1 MTNPQDRQDRQAT
14 ALFRYG
20 LIADLIHLP
29 PGSRGLYAR
38 LREKAAADYSIPG
51 SRRIRVAPETLR
63 HWLKAWRR
71 GGFDAL
77 LPKGRA
83 DQGRSRALPQAVAD
97 ALLIAAVAGSV
108 PDAVSPAPS
117 TVHRLLSRAGLM
129 DQAGDAESGQD
140 RRRFA
145 FAHPGQLWMS
155 DVMHG
160 PSVLLPDSRI
170 RRKTYLIAFLDD
182 ATRVVPYCAFAM
194 SENTQ
199 AFLPVF
205 KQALLRRVIPQ
216 RLYVDN
222 GANSRSRQLALVYA
236 RLGVALIHARPHQP
250 QGKGKQERFFRTVRS
265 QLLATLSAAD
275 TDSLDALN
283 RRLWAWVEAEYHHHP
298 HRGLDGQTPLDRWAA
313 SSITGEVGSGKTT
326 VCRQLASTLH
336 PGLHRLFYGPLSTG
350 NVMDMYKAIAWQL
363 GLPVERNRAS
373 AYRAIHA
380 EVCRLAVECRIH
392 PVLVVDEAQHLR
404 NDVLEDLRLL
414 TNYAMDSEPRLCLL
428 LIGLTELRRRLSMAV
443 HESLAQRIVVRY
455 HLGGLA
461 RDELPGYLD
470 YRLRLADLRMHTP
483 ATPLFGDE
491 PFRPTR
497 PLPPRQTARYPRAVF
512 VGRPAWLHHPTSLT
526 RRRNPDDRSPDI
538 TKLRDRDAG
547 QQSARQ
553 HLVACTGPRQRGG
566 DAVGRAHPPVGAGA
580 GSQRAVRGAPLCP
593 ATRTL
598 GLQARTLR
606 EPIDAQDLA
615 TTSPDRGPEA
625 VVMRTGL
632 AAVLTSTTA
641 ARWVSSTN
649 RSGQIRRRN
658 CWRPNQPAYWRPAG
672 DSNTQ

>member
-1 MTNPQDRQDRQAT
+1 MTNPQDRQDRQDRQAT

-51 SRRIRVAPETLR
+51 STRARVAPETLR

-77 LPKGRA
+77 LPKGRT

-97 ALLIAAVAGSV
+97 ALLSLKEEQPQLSIPQLIAAVAGAA

-117 TVHRLLSRAGLM
+117 TVHRLLKRAGLM
-129 DQAGDAESGQD
+129 DKAANAANAAESGQD

-205 KQALLRRVIPQ
+205 KQALLRRGIPQ

-222 GANSRSRQLALVYA
+222 GANYRSRQLALVCA

-275 TDSLDALN
+275 TDSLEALN

-313 SSITGEVGSGKTT
+313 SSGAGEQPP
-326 VCRQLASTLH
+326 RLPD
-336 PGLHRLFYGPLSTG
+336 PGLDLDALF
-350 NVMDMYKAIAWQL
+350 
-363 GLPVERNRAS
+363 
-373 AYRAIHA
+373 
-380 EVCRLAVECRIH
+380 
-392 PVLVVDEAQHLR
+392 
-404 NDVLEDLRLL
+404 
-414 TNYAMDSEPRLCLL
+414 
-428 LIGLTELRRRLSMAV
+428 
-443 HESLAQRIVVRY
+443 
-455 HLGGLA
+455 
-461 RDELPGYLD
+461 
-470 YRLRLADLRMHTP
+470 
-483 ATPLFGDE
+483 LFE
-491 PFRPTR
+491 
-497 PLPPRQTARYPRAVF
+497 
-512 VGRPAWLHHPTSLT
+512 T
-526 RRRNPDDRSPDI
+526 RRRVQRDRTVSLNGTLVEVDAALVGQTVTLRHDPSLPASRGIEVWHEGRFVERARPLDAYANCFVRRHRPTQGIEADTPAAPPRPGGLSLRDLRSGKPDD
-538 TKLRDRDAG
+538 
-547 QQSARQ
+547 Q
-553 HLVACTGPRQRGG
+553 
-566 DAVGRAHPPVGAGA
+566 
-580 GSQRAVRGAPLCP
+580 
-593 ATRTL
+593 
-598 GLQARTLR
+598 
-606 EPIDAQDLA
+606 E
-615 TTSPDRGPEA
+615 
-625 VVMRTGL
+625 
-632 AAVLTSTTA
+632 
-641 ARWVSSTN
+641 
-649 RSGQIRRRN
+649 RR
-658 CWRPNQPAYWRPAG
+658 
-672 DSNTQ
+672 